1 MLEERMTPAAP
12 PSLATR
18 TPPIVIAIIGVM
30 LGCVMDAMVK
40 TLGAAYSVV
49 LIATSRYVFGS
60 LFAGAAVVAT
70 KARLPNAAGLGRH
83 ALRAIIIAVCSLLF
97 FNCLSILPIAEA
109 TVLIFCAPLMIAPFA
124 RVILGEKIRAMAGV
138 ALLVGF
144 VGMLVTV
151 QGGDATGDAARHTE
165 GVLSGLAAAVL
176 YALSMVLLRQLAR
189 NDSAV
194 STAFLS
200 NLFPAFYLLPVAI
213 YLGVAPAAADLPLFA
228 MTGFTGFLMWL
239 MLTAAYS
246 RAPAQD
252 IAPAEY
258 TALIWSALLGFF
270 FFAELPR
277 WQVWTG
283 AGVIV
288 VAVMLAA
295 WDSRQAEKRA
305 AASMAHPHP

>member
-1 MLEERMTPAAP
+1 MGRMPTASPL
-12 PSLATR
+12 SLANR
-18 TPPIVIAIIGVM
+18 TPPILIAVIGVM

-40 TLGAAYSVV
+40 TLGAAYGVV
-49 LIATSRYVFGS
+49 LIAAGRYVFGS
-60 LFAGAAVVAT
+60 LFAGAAVLAT
-70 KARLPNAAGLGRH
+70 KSRLPKAAGLRRH
-83 ALRAIIIAVCSLLF
+83 ALRAIIIAICSVLF

-109 TVLIFCAPLMIAPFA
+109 TVLIFCAPLMIAPLA
-124 RVILGEKIRAMAGV
+124 RLILGEKIRVMAGV

-144 VGMLVTV
+144 AGMLVTV
-151 QGGDATGDAARHTE
+151 QGGEATGDASRHLE
-165 GVLSGLAAAVL
+165 GVLSGVAAAVL

-194 STAFLS
+194 TTAFLS
-200 NLFPAFYLLPVAI
+200 NAFPALYLVPVAI
-213 YLGVAPAAADLPLFA
+213 YFGAAPAPADLPLFA
-228 MTGFTGFLMWL
+228 MTGLAGFAMWF

-258 TALIWSALLGFF
+258 TALIWSALLGYI

-295 WDSRQAEKRA
+295 WDSRQAERRA
-305 AASMAHPHP
+305 AAAMAHPRP